1 MTKQHIENNRLTDR
15 VANLEMLLRSPSI
28 QSKVSVAVSAQQ
40 WHLINSITD
49 TNHPS
54 HTHKAKQT
62 QYTLLH
68 TAQLEIDGTEMAVYI
83 DESSQIW
90 VRPMSEFQEKFTENP
105 VVFVPLPEFFDD
117 EDDAWA

>member
-1 MTKQHIENNRLTDR
+1 MLPAWKCCYAAPVFNQKFRLWYR
-15 VANLEMLLRSPSI
+15 HSNGI
-28 QSKVSVAVSAQQ
+28 
-40 WHLINSITD
+40 LINNITN

-68 TAQLEIDGTEMAVYI
+68 TAKRESDGAEMAVYI
-83 DESSQIW
+83 DGSSQVW

-105 VVFVPLPEFFDD
+105 VVFVPPPEFFDD
-117 EDDAWA
+117 EDDWRK

>member
-1 MTKQHIENNRLTDR
+1 MENNRLTDR
-15 VANLEMLLRSPSI
+15 VASLEMLLCSPSI
-28 QSKVSVAVSAQQ
+28 QSKVSVMVSPQQ
-40 WHLINSITD
+40 WYLINNITN

-68 TAQLEIDGTEMAVYI
+68 TAKRESDGAEMAVYI
-83 DESSQIW
+83 DGSSQVW

-105 VVFVPLPEFFDD
+105 VVFVPPPEFFD
-117 EDDAWA
+117 EDDDNWDK